1 MLSSHYPPTFAL
13 NTKLLT
19 FFWKSKHSPA
29 APFHSIY
36 LLFLGLCDTLGMTNA
51 SRLIPWVV
59 NCHISD
65 SLSLLLM
72 LLRHHS
78 WGLVRKHTLI
88 SPVYALSDAQ
98 SMNQWPSF
106 HEKNPMRPHFMCE
119 IGEGGDSAVSQSR
132 GGPFM
137 QFTRH
142 KPDPGEQ
149 TCHIQ
154 VSEYNASDLFLER
167 WKDMLFKVRLI

>member
-1 MLSSHYPPTFAL
+1 MQSQEFGKSVYIGCLRATCCLDYSIWKCFMNRKAALQSLPPNFRSHSK
-13 NTKLLT
+13 KLLA

-51 SRLIPWVV
+51 SRLTPWVV

-72 LLRHHS
+72 LLLHHS
-78 WGLVRKHTLI
+78 EGLVRKHTLI
-88 SPVYALSDAQ
+88 SPVHALSDAQ

-106 HEKNPMRPHFMCE
+106 HEKHPMRPHFMYE
-119 IGEGGDSAVSQSR
+119 IGEG
-132 GGPFM
+132 
-137 QFTRH
+137 
-142 KPDPGEQ
+142 
-149 TCHIQ
+149 
-154 VSEYNASDLFLER
+154 SDR
-167 WKDMLFKVRLI
+167 AIS